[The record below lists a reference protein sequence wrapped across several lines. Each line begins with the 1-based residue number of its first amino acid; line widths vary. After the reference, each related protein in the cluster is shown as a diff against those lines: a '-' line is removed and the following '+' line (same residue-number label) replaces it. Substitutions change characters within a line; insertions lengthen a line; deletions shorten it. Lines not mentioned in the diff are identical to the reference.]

1 MVRGRKPKHFEQ
13 APHLLTQFSPIE
25 QWEAY
30 RTLYARLLVSRGLE
44 ERRSVVVSGVPSA
57 FLHAVVCTNLAIVA
71 SRSVPVLLVDA
82 CLKNPQLHSLLQIS
96 NGCGLS
102 EVLRGQRKWEDCVQR
117 EVLPGLNILSA
128 GSWSKDAAAFLH
140 TEQMEG
146 LLQEACQSHA
156 LVLVDTPPVCDSPDA
171 LLVGRYT
178 SGVLLVVWKNVAK
191 CADIQQTVSRL
202 NDACIPSLG
211 SVLVSKTRR

>member
-1 MVRGRKPKHFEQ
+1 MRILVIDRFEGAYAICEDKDQ
-13 APHLLTQFSPIE
+13 KFFAIE
-25 QWEAY
+25 TGE
-30 RTLYARLLVSRGLE
+30 
-44 ERRSVVVSGVPSA
+44 
-57 FLHAVVCTNLAIVA
+57 
-71 SRSVPVLLVDA
+71 
-82 CLKNPQLHSLLQIS
+82 
-96 NGCGLS
+96 
-102 EVLRGQRKWEDCVQR
+102 
-117 EVLPGLNILSA
+117 LPA
-128 GSWSKDAAAFLH
+128 GSWSKDAAAYLH

-202 NDACIPSLG
+202 NDACIPILG

>member
-1 MVRGRKPKHFEQ
+1 MGSLSDAICASARFARFGGTPLGCGFRSAVCVFACGG
-13 APHLLTQFSPIE
+13 
-25 QWEAY
+25 
-30 RTLYARLLVSRGLE
+30 LYEFGDC
-44 ERRSVVVSGVPSA
+44 G
-57 FLHAVVCTNLAIVA
+57 F
-71 SRSVPVLLVDA
+71 LVDA

-202 NDACIPSLG
+202 NDACIPILG